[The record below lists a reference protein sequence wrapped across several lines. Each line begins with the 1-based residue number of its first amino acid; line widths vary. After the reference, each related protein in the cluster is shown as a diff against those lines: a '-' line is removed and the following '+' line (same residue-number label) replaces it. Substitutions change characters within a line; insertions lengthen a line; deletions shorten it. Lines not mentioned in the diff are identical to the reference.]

1 MPKRN
6 QIDEAVINL
15 QREIEILQAAIE
27 VLFAI
32 KKSKKATAL
41 VVERDRALA
50 RRYGKPKKSRVQGAY
65 VAAAEDK
72 SA

>member
-15 QREIEILQAAIE
+15 QREIEIRQAAIE

-32 KKSKKATAL
+32 KKSKKATAFM
-41 VVERDRALA
+41 VAGDRAFN
-50 RRYGKPKKSRVQGAY
+50 RRRAKVKAD
-65 VAAAEDK
+65 VAGDK
-72 SA
+72 A